1 MVKDKNSR
9 VLKCHCFHYLSLAS
23 SLSTFYLQRDKDNLC
38 FLYEDL
44 LRKQN
49 ILMSHFS
56 VQMWALSD
64 SLTLWYFKSRKINVQ
79 QCLFK
84 ENFNKQFCGVQ
95 MTFRETGEKKL
106 R

>member
-1 MVKDKNSR
+1 
-9 VLKCHCFHYLSLAS
+9 
-23 SLSTFYLQRDKDNLC
+23 
-38 FLYEDL
+38 
-44 LRKQN
+44 
-49 ILMSHFS
+49 MSHFS